1 MKIAVVSDD
10 GRTIS
15 QHFGMA
21 VYYVIYDIKEGRIVG
36 RETKPKAAHDRE
48 GTAHSHGHHDPSI
61 HNSMLSNAGD
71 CEAIIARGMG
81 WGAYEAIRQS
91 GVRPYI
97 TDLVNAD
104 DAVDAYIEGTLVDH
118 FERLH

>member
-10 GRTIS
+10 GKTIS

-36 RETKPKAAHDRE
+36 SETKPKAAHPRE
-48 GTAHSHGHHDPSI
+48 GAPHSHGHDSSM
-61 HNSMLSNAGD
+61 HNSMLSNVED

-91 GVRPYI
+91 GIRPFI